1 MKTTLLR
8 LLMLEMEFLCHINA
22 FSNDTEGIVYVSF
35 KNTQKIDNY
44 FYYTKTAWTQN
55 IHLLRFMYDDEMKW
69 IEVESNIKNK
79 DIRLKMKNNHC
90 VLRHWVNYFDYND
103 YILQKGDSV
112 VIEYNKNIPI
122 VTVINRK
129 TSKNDYQVDDLVRSQ
144 CEFVNY
150 SPMGE
155 YFGAVSLH
163 GKKILN
169 DKSVLAQSKN
179 MTGEQIMNR
188 NKKGILLMKNELYPK
203 CMMYLDI
210 NKKVIDS
217 LSKQGLISEN
227 VHKFQKNKI
236 ESLKKLIEVETERL
250 SIDDVYHWCNS
261 QENTLENYEGIYF
274 KDFVDV
280 VEYRFI
286 VDKAPYLDLKDGIN
300 RDYKVIYD
308 KVNTEFNFSETIK
321 NYLLIKNIGRISES
335 LSKNDFL
342 SYFNKLEK
350 DVKDSSLIEK
360 LKVKYVLELDTTR
373 YVPTS
378 LTLMDNN
385 KTKTSLDAII
395 KQSQGK
401 VIYVDFWASWCGPC
415 RAAFPH
421 SVKLRESLKDK
432 NIVFVY
438 LSIDKSMEAWL
449 KASEKEQ
456 LNSYPN
462 SFLVLNAQN
471 ADFLKQQK
479 VDSIPRYM
487 IVDKRGKL
495 VYPNA
500 PRVESKELTQLLSEL
515 SK

>member
-179 MTGEQIMNR
+179 MTEEQRINR

-210 NKKVIDS
+210 NKKIVDS
-217 LSKQGLISEN
+217 LSK
-227 VHKFQKNKI
+227 
-236 ESLKKLIEVETERL
+236 
-250 SIDDVYHWCNS
+250 
-261 QENTLENYEGIYF
+261 
-274 KDFVDV
+274 
-280 VEYRFI
+280 
-286 VDKAPYLDLKDGIN
+286 
-300 RDYKVIYD
+300 
-308 KVNTEFNFSETIK
+308 
-321 NYLLIKNIGRISES
+321 
-335 LSKNDFL
+335 
-342 SYFNKLEK
+342 
-350 DVKDSSLIEK
+350 
-360 LKVKYVLELDTTR
+360 
-373 YVPTS
+373 
-378 LTLMDNN
+378 
-385 KTKTSLDAII
+385 
-395 KQSQGK
+395 
-401 VIYVDFWASWCGPC
+401 
-415 RAAFPH
+415 
-421 SVKLRESLKDK
+421 
-432 NIVFVY
+432 
-438 LSIDKSMEAWL
+438 
-449 KASEKEQ
+449 
-456 LNSYPN
+456 
-462 SFLVLNAQN
+462 
-471 ADFLKQQK
+471 
-479 VDSIPRYM
+479 
-487 IVDKRGKL
+487 
-495 VYPNA
+495 
-500 PRVESKELTQLLSEL
+500 
-515 SK
+515 